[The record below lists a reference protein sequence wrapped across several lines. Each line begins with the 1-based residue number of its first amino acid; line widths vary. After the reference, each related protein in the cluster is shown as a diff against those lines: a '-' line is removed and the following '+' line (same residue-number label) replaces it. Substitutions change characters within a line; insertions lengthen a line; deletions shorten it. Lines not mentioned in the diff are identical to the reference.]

1 MASGELSLTS
11 NSSQEFECFTVDRPT
26 LRDPV
31 IDSPK
36 DFASGKQQY
45 DQAIIELNS
54 LRLQHSDSKRR
65 MDHIMEQLEFYREQY
80 LAAMNQVEQS
90 AEEGTT
96 LRAKYTDVSNE
107 NIRLQQRTHHLE
119 KKLTRYMETMKHE
132 KDNGGNNQCA
142 FVEQCNEWKK
152 KYDSSIIE
160 MEKMRKEADMCKK
173 LCDDL
178 SRDRNSLALEKDG
191 LKQQVANTLR
201 EKNMYHDD
209 IKEMTKVMQSRA
221 DELRRV
227 TAQRNAAEH
236 ELRTILAERKG
247 VLEEN
252 QKLSDDLTAAR
263 EEIEKHYKE
272 DKKFAYENES
282 LKREIESVLRY
293 KDDLMKECTILR
305 EKLEEVL
312 KNRDSSWKNGKEH
325 SLQDNKLGLSEQHA
339 LDVESANLEIE
350 KLRKSLE
357 RAMTEIEK
365 STVETEVAKSRRDWA
380 ISEREKIVL
389 ERDSVKI
396 LCDELRKER
405 DTAISNLLAAIRDS
419 EKPKKQKDEACRE
432 LDHIREQIDSQLDTS
447 RRNIRWSC
455 NPYDLDT
462 MQKND
467 NEIIELD
474 MSAAT
479 GSDHNDLGIILE
491 GGREDSQNRIDSG
504 IVVVSVANHSV
515 AYGKLRPN
523 DCIIQVNNLDCASV
537 SKRMVHET
545 IRTSGAR
552 CTIVVKRP
560 KINKSHMYAVQL
572 NMAGGNRNHGLTL
585 ETGVFITKITPGSLA
600 AREDDLLVGDRILS
614 INSKTM
620 EGVKTAKDAMAYLDD
635 NRTDSLTIISLK
647 QITQTPSEPSSSYT
661 NRTKYNKMVNICTQT
676 EMERNSASSGAAGGG
691 QNAADFE
698 NQRNFTSSNSKSTS
712 KISEILNKFK
722 GKMHIPGH
730 HSNQKGS
737 TVSESDSL
745 CQENYAIEVLDSVL
759 NNENA
764 SGKSKDNLFK
774 RSKRSKKESSSNKEA
789 NKNLG
794 TWPRANVLLSSG
806 THENHSGTIVQPR
819 KKERPPLSFFTGPIS
834 LGKEEKQMTSTKKD
848 NYFQS
853 GASSSGG
860 GGGGTVNNTNVAN
873 TTNAHKSSSI
883 NTNRNS
889 NPIPLYVHCPPPTSV
904 LNRHSVYD
912 IETEPVLLQNR
923 NVSATAPIS
932 VSTLSR
938 NQKMSSSSS
947 GGGSGTPHTHY
958 HVMNPNRLSLNIPT
972 TANISH
978 LYNSL
983 SSSSRTKSPITD
995 IMMDPKINTPGSSN
1009 GGGGGGTNAQQQ
1021 QQNSLDHIPFKN
1033 SIDSFLNPKS
1043 TMSSMDFKR
1052 NSMQSPQQLKDM
1064 FSLKSQNSID
1074 SFLLAPMKSPPS
1086 IDLPMKPQIVPPPR
1100 ESFEM
1105 YNMRDSHS
1113 HRMYR
1118 NVSKYPSDSDSL
1130 GMENSMPT
1138 SHNTNYTSTLPSYAT
1153 QSRMQQ
1159 SVPTSR
1165 AAAQR
1170 LYFGGGSG
1178 SGAASGGPSYLHTHN
1193 VIRQSSPLT
1202 LPLTQTIDSA
1212 VSGGGG
1218 VGSSTSGV
1226 NSTDKLEFE
1235 YTMIHHTH
1243 VASMDVE
1250 LYGGGRTI
1258 KPVPVRDR
1266 DTIYGS
1272 NYYGHHAY
1280 EGGTFPRKKENQ
1292 RFRIPSNPS
1301 VTSKGSGVKNSTG
1314 SIEHGSERGS
1324 PMPPAFQVEVLSHGA
1339 NKRNSMPDY
1348 CYSQKPSPGDLRR
1361 VTIDK
1366 SVELGIT
1373 ITCNTGGGIFVSTV
1387 AENSIASQVSCFFN
1401 I

>member
-1 MASGELSLTS
+1 
-11 NSSQEFECFTVDRPT
+11 
-26 LRDPV
+26 
-31 IDSPK
+31 
-36 DFASGKQQY
+36 
-45 DQAIIELNS
+45 
-54 LRLQHSDSKRR
+54 
-65 MDHIMEQLEFYREQY
+65 MDHIMEQLEFYRKQY

-90 AEEGTT
+90 VQEGTT
-96 LRAKYTDVSNE
+96 LRAKYTDMSNE

-119 KKLTRYMETMKHE
+119 KKLNRYMETIKHE
-132 KDNGGNNQCA
+132 KDGGNSQSICA

-191 LKQQVANTLR
+191 LKQQVTNVLR

-209 IKEMTKVMQSRA
+209 IKEMTKVLQSRA

-272 DKKFAYENES
+272 DKKLTYENES

-312 KNRDSSWKNGKEH
+312 KARESTWKNGKEE
-325 SLQDNKLGLSEQHA
+325 SKDKFVLSEQHA

-419 EKPKKQKDEACRE
+419 ERPKKQKDEACRE
-432 LDHIREQIDSQLDTS
+432 LDHIREQIDLDTS
-447 RRNIRWSC
+447 RRNIRWIGC
-455 NPYDLDT
+455 TPYDLEQT
-462 MQKND
+462 QQKND
-467 NEIIELD
+467 TEIIELD
-474 MSAAT
+474 MSAA
-479 GSDHNDLGIILE
+479 SVDLVDLGIVLE

-504 IVVVSVANHSV
+504 IVVVSVATHSI

-545 IRTSGAR
+545 IRTSNTR
-552 CTIVVKRP
+552 CTIIVKRP
-560 KINKSHMYAVQL
+560 KVNKSHMYAVQL

-585 ETGVFITKITPGSLA
+585 ETGVFITNIAPGSLA
-600 AREDDLLVGDRILS
+600 AREDDLLVGDRVLS

-620 EGVKTAKDAMAYLDD
+620 EGIKTAKDAMAYLDD
-635 NRTDSLTIISLK
+635 NRTDSLSIISLK
-647 QITQTPSEPSSSYT
+647 QIAQAPSEPAASYSS
-661 NRTKYNKMVNICTQT
+661 RVKHNKMVNICTQT
-676 EMERNSASSGAAGGG
+676 EMDRSSAGGQPASSANGAGGLTS
-691 QNAADFE
+691 DIE
-698 NQRNFTSSNSKSTS
+698 NQRNFASSNSKSTS

-730 HSNQKGS
+730 HSSNNQKGS

-745 CQENYAIEVLDSVL
+745 CQENDAIEVLDSVL

-764 SGKSKDNLFK
+764 SVKSKDNLFK
-774 RSKRSKKESSSNKEA
+774 RSKRSKKDSNSSKEA

-794 TWPRANVLLSSG
+794 TWPRANVLLSSA
-806 THENHSGTIVQPR
+806 THENHSGTIVQSR

-834 LGKEEKQMTSTKKD
+834 LSKEEKQITASKKD

-853 GASSSGG
+853 GANNNMISNNS
-860 GGGGTVNNTNVAN
+860 TNNTNIVASN
-873 TTNAHKSSSI
+873 TNSTHKSI
-883 NTNRNS
+883 NRNS
-889 NPIPLYVHCPPPTSV
+889 NPIPFYVHCPPPPSV

-923 NVSATAPIS
+923 SAAMTQNSA
-932 VSTLSR
+932 STLSR
-938 NQKMSSSSS
+938 NQKMSSSS
-947 GGGSGTPHTHY
+947 GGTGTPY

-995 IMMDPKINTPGSSN
+995 IMMEAKSNTPGGS
-1009 GGGGGGTNAQQQ
+1009 Q
-1021 QQNSLDHIPFKN
+1021 QQNSLDHISFKN

-1052 NSMQSPQQLKDM
+1052 NSMQSPQHLKDM
-1064 FSLKSQNSID
+1064 SSLKSQNSID
-1074 SFLLAPMKSPPS
+1074 SFLLPAAKSPPS
-1086 IDLPMKPQIVPPPR
+1086 IESTLKQIAPPPR
-1100 ESFEM
+1100 ESFEL
-1105 YNMRDSHS
+1105 YNMRDTHS

-1130 GMENSMPT
+1130 GMDVSMP
-1138 SHNTNYTSTLPSYAT
+1138 HNNSYTSTLPSYAT

-1159 SVPTSR
+1159 SIPTTR
-1165 AAAQR
+1165 AAQQR
-1170 LYFGGGSG
+1170 LYYNGGGGGGGGAGVGSSG
-1178 SGAASGGPSYLHTHN
+1178 TPSYLHTHN
-1193 VIRQSSPLT
+1193 VLRQSSPLT
-1202 LPLTQTIDSA
+1202 LPLAQTIDNAQTGASFT
-1212 VSGGGG
+1212 G
-1218 VGSSTSGV
+1218 GV
-1226 NSTDKLEFE
+1226 NSSDKLELE
-1235 YTMIHHTH
+1235 YNTMPSYHHAH
-1243 VASMDVE
+1243 VASLDVE
-1250 LYGGGRTI
+1250 LYGGGRTT

-1266 DTIYGS
+1266 DTIYG
-1272 NYYGHHAY
+1272 HHPVY

-1348 CYSQKPSPGDLRR
+1348 CYSQKPSPGYLRR

-1387 AENSIASQVSCFFN
+1387 AENSIASQVSSHCK
-1401 I
+1401 ID